1 MITSHKIGESC
12 KSKTVTR
19 HSGDQLRI
27 VKKNKLITN
36 KLPVNGEKINDNKEA
51 RLEKKC
57 KSHNLMMKYEER
69 EIM

>member
-1 MITSHKIGESC
+1 M
-12 KSKTVTR
+12 
-19 HSGDQLRI
+19 
-27 VKKNKLITN
+27 
-36 KLPVNGEKINDNKEA
+36 PVNGEKINDNKEA